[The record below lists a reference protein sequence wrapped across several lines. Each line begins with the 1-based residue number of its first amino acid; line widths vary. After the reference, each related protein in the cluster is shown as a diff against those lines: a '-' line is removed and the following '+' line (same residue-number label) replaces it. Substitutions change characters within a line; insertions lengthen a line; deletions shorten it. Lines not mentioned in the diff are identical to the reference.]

1 MLAQINLVQ
10 GGIATIATIVVVV
23 VVFLLVYMVFSRY
36 TKVGPNQVL
45 IVSGRK
51 HKLED
56 GSMVGFRIV
65 KGGGTFVMPVF
76 EKVDILSLELLTLT
90 CKRRKFTPAKACR

>member
-1 MLAQINLVQ
+1 MQLNLAPMLADLNIVQ
-10 GGIATIATIVVVV
+10 GGISIIVAVVIV
-23 VVFLLVYMVFSRY
+23 IVVFLPLYMVFSRY

-56 GSMVGFRIV
+56 GTTSRLPHRQRRRHVRHADFG
-65 KGGGTFVMPVF
+65 KGGHAVARIA
-76 EKVDILSLELLTLT
+76 DH
-90 CKRRKFTPAKACR
+90 